1 MSSPEPS
8 RAPSLQRRLVIELS
22 VALGFI
28 LVLLFL
34 VLDRLVDNELYAR
47 MDSALLERTH
57 TISAFLDTHPGPA
70 ELGEL
75 GRLLPEYEVPG
86 HTDFFEVWNADGTSR
101 SRSPSS
107 ADRPLARPPQTP
119 AEGTPLYF
127 DMTLPDG
134 HGGRAVAT
142 MLESRTAGGD
152 RRMLVVATEREP
164 HDRLERRIHYTLM
177 GGIALALAL
186 AVLIALLAVRRGLT
200 PLLRF
205 GERIATLD
213 DTQPPARIA
222 AEPLPRELAPFA
234 RALGT
239 AFDKL
244 YATIERERRFSRDV
258 AHELR
263 TPLTEIRT
271 SIETAVRTPGDSE
284 GTRAAFAA
292 SIGAVERMQRAID
305 ALLMLARHEAGLAHP
320 AFDPLDLSALL
331 ESLLDALGTYARERD
346 IRFECACPPNLWI
359 RSDVGSLERIVSNLL
374 RNAIE
379 YAPAGS
385 RVDIGVEARNDGA
398 ITLHVA
404 NPAPNLSAEDLG
416 HVGQRFWRK
425 SPSGGT
431 AAHAGLGLALA
442 LALARNLGLELH
454 FTLERETFHARLL
467 ALKPL

>member
-1 MSSPEPS
+1 MSSPEV
-8 RAPSLQRRLVIELS
+8 RMPSLQRRLVIELS
-22 VALGFI
+22 ISLGLI

-47 MDSALLERTH
+47 MDAGLLERAR
-57 TISAFLDTHPGPA
+57 TIAAFFHAHPEPR

-75 GRLLPEYEVPG
+75 GRLLPEYEMPG
-86 HTDFFEVWNADGTSR
+86 HTDFFEVWNADGTTR
-101 SRSPSS
+101 LRSPSS
-107 ADRPLARPPQTP
+107 GNQSIAHPSEMPTGETP
-119 AEGTPLYF
+119 FYF
-127 DMTLPDG
+127 DMILPDG
-134 HGGRAVAT
+134 HAGRAVAT
-142 MLESRTAGGD
+142 TLKPHSDPTD
-152 RRMLVVATEREP
+152 RKLLVVATEREP

-177 GGIALALAL
+177 SGIALALVL

-205 GERIATLD
+205 GERIARLD
-213 DTQPPARIA
+213 STQPPAKIA
-222 AEPLPRELAPFA
+222 DEPLPRELEPFS

-244 YATIERERRFSRDV
+244 YATIERERCFSRDV

-271 SIETAVRTPGDSE
+271 SIETAARKPADQE
-284 GTRAAFAA
+284 GTQAAFIA

-305 ALLMLARHEAGLAHP
+305 ALLMLARHEAGLARP
-320 AFDPLDLSALL
+320 ALDPLDLSALL
-331 ESLLDALGTYARERD
+331 KSLLDALQVSARERD
-346 IRFECACPPNLWI
+346 IHFECVCPPNLWI

-374 RNAIE
+374 RNAID

-385 RVDIGVEARNDGA
+385 RVDVGIETLSDGDIA
-398 ITLHVA
+398 LHVA

-442 LALARNLGLELH
+442 LALAHSLGLELQ
-454 FTLERETFHARLL
+454 FTLQRDIFRAQLL
-467 ALKPL
+467 PLKLL

>member
-1 MSSPEPS
+1 MSSPDP
-8 RAPSLQRRLVIELS
+8 RMPSLQRRLAIELS
-22 VALGFI
+22 VALGLI

-47 MDSALLERTH
+47 MDAGLLERSR
-57 TISAFLDTHPGPA
+57 TIAAFLDAHPEPR
-70 ELGEL
+70 ELDEL
-75 GRLLPEYEVPG
+75 ARLLPEYEMPG
-86 HTDFFEVWNADGTSR
+86 HTDFFEVWNADGSSR
-101 SRSPSS
+101 LRSPSS
-107 ADRPLARPPQTP
+107 SGRSLARPPQRP
-119 AEGTPLYF
+119 AAGKPTYF
-127 DMTLPDG
+127 DMILPDG
-134 HGGRAVAT
+134 HSGRAVAT
-142 MLESRTAGGD
+142 MLESHAADAG
-152 RRMLVVATEREP
+152 RKLLVVATEREP
-164 HDRLERRIHYTLM
+164 HDRLERRIHYTLL
-177 GGIALALAL
+177 GGIALALVL

-205 GERIATLD
+205 GERIAGLD
-213 DTQPPARIA
+213 GTQPPAKIA
-222 AEPLPRELAPFA
+222 DEPLPRELEPFA
-234 RALGT
+234 RALGS

-271 SIETAVRTPGDSE
+271 SIETAAREPADQA

-292 SIGAVERMQRAID
+292 SVDAVERMQRAID
-305 ALLMLARHEAGLAHP
+305 ALLMLARHEAGLARP
-320 AFDPLDLSALL
+320 ALDPLDLSALL
-331 ESLLDALGTYARERD
+331 GNLLDALQVLARERD
-346 IRFECACPPNLWI
+346 IRFACACPPDLWI

-385 RVDIGVEARNDGA
+385 RVDIGVDVADNGDIA
-398 ITLHVA
+398 LHIA

-442 LALARNLGLELH
+442 LALAHSLGLELQ
-454 FTLERETFHARLL
+454 F
-467 ALKPL
+467 ALQRDIFRVKLSPLKAL